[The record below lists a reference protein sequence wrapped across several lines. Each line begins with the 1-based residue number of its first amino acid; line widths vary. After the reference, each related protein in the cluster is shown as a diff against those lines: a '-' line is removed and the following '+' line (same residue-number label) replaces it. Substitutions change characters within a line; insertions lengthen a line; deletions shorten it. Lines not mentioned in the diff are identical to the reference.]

1 MKCFARHIFRLAS
14 LCVVVLTMVGAL
26 SSCRRY
32 AGDEA
37 AVGSALA
44 VADSLRYDAPAATD
58 SIIRSLDADSLGSRA
73 NAALYSVLANEVNI
87 YGDQVAV
94 ADSLAD
100 IAVDYYCLRR
110 WLSKR
115 NCYLY
120 ARAMIQKADVSVDNK
135 DYKKAI
141 EIISD
146 VQNEIKGKHYY
157 DLIATSDLLLARILS
172 LENEDHA
179 QFIILLKSAVENFRL
194 AGLKYKQAEALNTLG
209 AAYRTVNN
217 DSALIYLNKSKAL
230 SEELHDERMLVKIQ
244 TNIVGLYYL
253 NHQYEQSITEGKKM
267 LATSKHDDSDIKE
280 LYYVICNSYIKT
292 ANIDSARNYLQKANF
307 DTLQPKQQLMYY
319 EILRYISRSEGDY
332 KSAYY
337 YSGKSARTAISLVET
352 TGASSLQLMEEKY
365 RSTKLESENN
375 LLTIYIIGGVLL
387 VIIGIYL
394 WYAQYKKKQ
403 EEAIAL
409 FGYIERLNHDILA
422 MNAEQDLNKIELSE
436 LKDKLRNYEKT
447 IEKENENA
455 YDDEKLSK
463 MEMLLKQYF
472 GLIHTNSEIYKY
484 VVLHS
489 SKNEKVVNKLNKE
502 LQKRN
507 IDDSFWSILLYV
519 ANQRYGKIIDLLK
532 SQYSDLTE
540 EDLQLIAMIIVGY
553 SNTMISY
560 SFGLT
565 GENSLYN
572 KQNKLKNKLGIAISL
587 RKYLADL
594 IVQHSTNL

>member
-1 MKCFARHIFRLAS
+1 
-14 LCVVVLTMVGAL
+14 MVGVL

-37 AVGSALA
+37 AVSSALA
-44 VADSLRYDAPAATD
+44 VADSLRYDAPAATA
-58 SIIRSLDADSLGSRA
+58 SIIRSLDSDSLGSRS

-100 IAVDYYCLRR
+100 IAVDYYRLRR
-110 WLSKR
+110 WFSER
-115 NCYLY
+115 NRYLY
-120 ARAMIQKADVSVDNK
+120 ARALMQKANVSVDNK

-146 VQNEIKGKHYY
+146 VQNEIKSKHYY
-157 DLIATSDLLLARILS
+157 DLIATSDLLLARISS

-209 AAYRTVNN
+209 AAYRTINN

-436 LKDKLRNYEKT
+436 LKDKLRNYEKI

>member
-1 MKCFARHIFRLAS
+1 MS
-14 LCVVVLTMVGAL
+14 LVIAMLLVMMAG
-26 SSCRRY
+26 CRRY
-32 AGDEA
+32 PGDEV

-44 VADSLRYDAPAATD
+44 KADSLRYDAPSATD
-58 SIIRSLDADSLGSRA
+58 SIVRSLNADSLGSRA
-73 NAALYSVLANEVNI
+73 NVALYSVLANEVNI
-87 YGDQVAV
+87 YGDQVVV
-94 ADSLAD
+94 ADSVVD
-100 IAVDYYCLRR
+100 IAVDYYRLRR
-110 WLSKR
+110 WFSER
-115 NCYLY
+115 NRHLY
-120 ARAMIQKADVSVDNK
+120 ARALMQKANVSVDNK
-135 DYKKAI
+135 EYSKATELI
-141 EIISD
+141 LD
-146 VQNEIKGKHYY
+146 VRNEIKGKHYY
-157 DLIATSDLLLARILS
+157 DLIATSDLLLARISS

-217 DSALIYLNKSKAL
+217 DSALIYLNKSKVLA
-230 SEELHDERMLVKIQ
+230 EELYDERMLVKIQ

-267 LATSKHDDSDIKE
+267 LAASKHDDSDIKE

-387 VIIGIYL
+387 VVIGSYL
-394 WYAQYKKKQ
+394 WYVQYKKKQ

-436 LKDKLRNYEKT
+436 LKDKLRNYEKI

-463 MEMLLKQYF
+463 MEMLLKQYL

-507 IDDSFWSILLYV
+507 IDDSYWSILLYV
-519 ANQRYGKIIDLLK
+519 ANQRNGKIIDLLK

-540 EDLQLIAMIIVGY
+540 EELQLIAMIIVGY